1 MGGAST
7 RGTPA
12 AHPGGRLRRL
22 DLRHEAIVLETDR
35 YRIEG
40 KLTLP
45 REGYRSRLSDYV
57 NQRDREF
64 FAINE
69 ATLTALAAP
78 DQVRRSEFLMV
89 ARRHVRMVTLA
100 AEESFG
106 TDDAGARPAAA
117 EPRATKRTT
126 GSATRRATRAKAS

>member
-1 MGGAST
+1 MV
-7 RGTPA
+7 
-12 AHPGGRLRRL
+12 GGRPAPHRRRARWSSRIPRAL
-22 DLRHEAIVLETDR
+22 DLRHEDIILETDR

-69 ATLTALAAP
+69 ATLTALDAP
-78 DQVRRSEFLMV
+78 DQVRHASFLMV

-100 AEESFG
+100 AEESFA
-106 TDDAGARPAAA
+106 DHDSPAAA
-117 EPRATKRTT
+117 APRA
-126 GSATRRATRAKAS
+126 